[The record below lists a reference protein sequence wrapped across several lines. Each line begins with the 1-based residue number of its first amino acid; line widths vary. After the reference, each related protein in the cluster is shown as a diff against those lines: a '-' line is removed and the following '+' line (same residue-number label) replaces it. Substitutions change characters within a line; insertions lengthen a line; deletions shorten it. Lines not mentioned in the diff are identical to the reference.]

1 MNAIQ
6 AAILG
11 IVQGLTEFLPVS
23 SSGHLILVPWLFGW
37 HFFQDNPDLNKTF
50 DVALHLGT
58 FFALLIFFWREIV
71 DLLVA
76 FFGTVRRRR
85 IATGRE
91 KLAWL
96 LLVASIPAGVAG
108 VALESFIEDRLG
120 TPLLI
125 AVLLIVFAFVLVA
138 VDELAANRRTMEQ
151 LGWRDA
157 IVVGLA
163 QVLAL
168 APGVSRSGVTMT
180 AGRALEMR
188 REVAVRFSFL
198 VSIPVTAGAALYK
211 GAKLAMNGMP
221 GGTAMPFAV
230 GILAATVSGYL
241 AVRFLLGYVVKHDF
255 KVFVIYRVV
264 IGVAI
269 LAVIALGLR
278 PGGGL

>member
-23 SSGHLILVPWLFGW
+23 SSAHLILVPWLFGW

-76 FFGTVRRRR
+76 FFGSVRRRR
-85 IATGRE
+85 IAPGRE

-96 LLVASIPAGVAG
+96 LVVTSIPAGIAG
-108 VALESFIEDRLG
+108 VALESFVEDKLG

-125 AVLLIVFAFVLVA
+125 AVLMIVFAFVILA
-138 VDELAANRRTMEQ
+138 IDELAANRRTMEQ

-157 IVVGLA
+157 IIVGVV
-163 QVLAL
+163 QILAL

-180 AGRALEMR
+180 AGRALQMR
-188 REVAVRFSFL
+188 REAAVRFSFL
-198 VSIPVTAGAALYK
+198 ISIPVTAGAALYK
-211 GAKLAMNGMP
+211 GAKLAMHGLP
-221 GGTAMPFAV
+221 GGMAMPFIV
-230 GILAATVSGYL
+230 GIAAATVSGYF
-241 AVRFLLGYVVKHDF
+241 AVRFLLAYVAKHDF
-255 KVFVIYRVV
+255 KAFVIYRIVV
-264 IGVAI
+264 GVAI
-269 LAVIALGLR
+269 LAVIAFGLR
-278 PGGGL
+278 PGGGF

>member
-11 IVQGLTEFLPVS
+11 VVQGLTEFLPVS

-37 HFFQDNPDLNKTF
+37 HFFQDDPALNKTF

-58 FFALLIFFWREIV
+58 FFALLAFFWREIV
-71 DLLVA
+71 DLLAA

-108 VALESFIEDRLG
+108 VALESFIEGRLG

-125 AVLLIVFAFVLVA
+125 AVLLIVFAFVLLA
-138 VDELAANRRTMEQ
+138 VDEWAARTRSIEQ

-157 IVVGLA
+157 VFVGFA

-180 AGRALEMR
+180 AGRALKMR
-188 REVAVRFSFL
+188 REAAVRFSFL
-198 VSIPVTAGAALYK
+198 ISIPVTAGAALYK
-211 GAKLAMNGMP
+211 LAKLAMHGLP
-221 GGTAMPFAV
+221 AGTAMPFAV
-230 GILAATVSGYL
+230 GILAATISGYL
-241 AVRFLLGYVVKHDF
+241 AVRFLLGYVTNHSF

-264 IGVAI
+264 IGAAV
-269 LAVIALGLR
+269 LAVIAFGLR
-278 PGGGL
+278 PGGGF

>member
-1 MNAIQ
+1 MSAIQ

-23 SSGHLILVPWLFGW
+23 SSAHLILVPWLFGW
-37 HFFQDNPDLNKTF
+37 HFFQDNPELNKTF

-58 FFALLIFFWREIV
+58 FFALLFFFWREIV
-71 DLLVA
+71 DLLVG
-76 FFGTVRRRR
+76 FFGTLRRRR
-85 IATGRE
+85 IASSRE
-91 KLAWL
+91 KLSWL
-96 LLVASIPAGVAG
+96 LLVASIPAGIAG
-108 VALESFIEDRLG
+108 VALESFIEEKLG
-120 TPLLI
+120 APWLI
-125 AVLLIVFAFVLVA
+125 AVLMIVFAFVILA

-157 IVVGLA
+157 IIVGVA

-198 VSIPVTAGAALYK
+198 ISIPVTAGAALYK
-211 GAKLAMNGMP
+211 GAKLAVHGIP
-221 GGTAMPFAV
+221 GGTAMPFVV
-230 GILAATVSGYL
+230 GILAATVSGYF
-241 AVRFLLGYVVKHDF
+241 AVRFLLAYVAKHDF

-264 IGVAI
+264 VGVAI

-278 PGGGL
+278 SGGGF